1 MNNPDSTALLV
12 KMTIPT
18 AITPLSEQ
26 ALGSADAHCT
36 KCPANLQSILS
47 SEFGPARGR
56 IGESD
61 PHRPRPAR
69 MFSLRA
75 DPY

>member
-1 MNNPDSTALLV
+1 
-12 KMTIPT
+12 MTIPT

-47 SEFGPARGR
+47 SEFGPAR
-56 IGESD
+56 
-61 PHRPRPAR
+61 